1 MEENKNIEQTN
12 IPKDLEKNLWT
23 YGSPIIFQEGKI
35 TPEVDEESVSLT
47 LTFANIFQETIKEIN
62 LRLIVTNEKGE
73 EETINQ
79 SYTDLA
85 LGYLQSKG
93 NDILIKLNKNTK
105 DIKIQIDRIIFEN
118 GGVWSK
124 EESVWESTGEIDN
137 LDIFAKAKLKDYE
150 DNYVIAKEDLAKEDY
165 INMGNGIEILKRI
178 SWYKDSA
185 KILKTSEQKY
195 LLLKNAEE
203 RRQSVEKK
211 KAHRRKS
218 VKKKY
223 VITGVVVVAILA
235 AVGGGFAVFSVP
247 NNKYKAAKKLL
258 DNKKYEQAAKS
269 FSDLDGFLK
278 SEGYLAEAYYNL
290 GLKALDS
297 KDETKAEEYFT
308 KSYKTDKSSEYGKMA
323 GAFVDYYD
331 GNKALESKDYD
342 KAMKLFQNSANVASD
357 FTLVNK
363 ASAGMAKV
371 YYLKQDYTTAWNT
384 IKNVYA
390 KDKSYASEYGTYGYA
405 YAKTLINNGK
415 SE

>member
-150 DNYVIAKEDLAKEDY
+150 DNYVIAKEDLAWK
-165 INMGNGIEILKRI
+165 
-178 SWYKDSA
+178 
-185 KILKTSEQKY
+185 KIRKHLV
-195 LLLKNAEE
+195 LL
-203 RRQSVEKK
+203 
-211 KAHRRKS
+211 
-218 VKKKY
+218 
-223 VITGVVVVAILA
+223 
-235 AVGGGFAVFSVP
+235 
-247 NNKYKAAKKLL
+247 
-258 DNKKYEQAAKS
+258 
-269 FSDLDGFLK
+269 
-278 SEGYLAEAYYNL
+278 
-290 GLKALDS
+290 
-297 KDETKAEEYFT
+297 
-308 KSYKTDKSSEYGKMA
+308 
-323 GAFVDYYD
+323 
-331 GNKALESKDYD
+331 
-342 KAMKLFQNSANVASD
+342 
-357 FTLVNK
+357 
-363 ASAGMAKV
+363 
-371 YYLKQDYTTAWNT
+371 
-384 IKNVYA
+384 
-390 KDKSYASEYGTYGYA
+390 
-405 YAKTLINNGK
+405 
-415 SE
+415 